1 MNWWRNNRR
10 QKVIELFDNDDV
22 ITALSCYAHNSKK
35 KVYVV
40 GGAVRDFLLK
50 KRACGVQDIDLAG
63 DLDLQEMLNFIEEKG
78 ISQFEIKN
86 KKLQVLSFRIG
97 EDKIYEYARLRK
109 EVYQEKDTHTPSKV
123 EFVSEVSEDAKR
135 RDFTINSVYYDRH
148 SSAIIDPVGGIDDL
162 KGGVV
167 RPVLGEETFKV
178 DPARI
183 IRFIELLA
191 RFDLSASQEV
201 LDWAKKYAQ
210 NVGKLKQERLNKE
223 TLRLQISEKYLEE
236 DSNYLR
242 RVKTYLKELN
252 LQNVIKIDNKP
263 HRN

>member
-1 MNWWRNNRR
+1 M
-10 QKVIELFDNDDV
+10 IELFDNDDV
-22 ITALSCYAHNSKK
+22 ITALSCYAHNRKK

-50 KRACGVQDIDLAG
+50 KRARGVQDIDLAG

-135 RDFTINSVYYDRH
+135 RDFTINSIMVN
-148 SSAIIDPVGGIDDL
+148 IFTG
-162 KGGVV
+162 
-167 RPVLGEETFKV
+167 
-178 DPARI
+178 
-183 IRFIELLA
+183 
-191 RFDLSASQEV
+191 EV
-201 LDWAKKYAQ
+201 LDFWGGIADLEAKK
-210 NVGKLKQERLNKE
+210 
-223 TLRLQISEKYLEE
+223 LRITK
-236 DSNYLR
+236 
-242 RVKTYLKELN
+242 
-252 LQNVIKIDNKP
+252 
-263 HRN
+263 